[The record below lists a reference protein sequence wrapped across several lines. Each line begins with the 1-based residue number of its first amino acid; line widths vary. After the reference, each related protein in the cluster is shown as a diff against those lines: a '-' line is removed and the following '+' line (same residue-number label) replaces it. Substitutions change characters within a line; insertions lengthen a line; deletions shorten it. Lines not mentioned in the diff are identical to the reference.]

1 MKNQFNSI
9 GIMTLLFSV
18 LLFTACKKENVT
30 PRSACDSSNTL
41 FKQLYTNVTS
51 TQGATDDVFMDL
63 VTHEYSFNVTA
74 AATICQVGYQSL
86 PTFNTT
92 PYLIEIF
99 NNSTNQLVYTGS
111 HLFSSTA
118 TEYVAITPTA
128 LTAGESYTIR
138 RIQTQWNGNIGNTIG
153 RLAFVQGALLNFP
166 FTEGNLNITGSSMYG
181 TGGPAVNFG
190 LPYIDLVFE

>member
-1 MKNQFNSI
+1 MKIQSHSF
-9 GIMTLLFSV
+9 GIVSLLFFV
-18 LLFTACKKENVT
+18 ALLAACKKDELNSRT
-30 PRSACDSSNTL
+30 ACDSSNTL
-41 FKQLYTNVTS
+41 FKQLYTNVTNS
-51 TQGATDDVFMDL
+51 QGAADEVFMDL
-63 VTHEYSFNVTA
+63 ITHEYTFNVTA

-153 RLAFVQGALLNFP
+153 RLAYIQGVLLNFP
-166 FTEGNLNITGSSMYG
+166 ITEGNLNITGSSLYG
-181 TGGPAVNFG
+181 TGGPAVNFA
-190 LPYIDLVFE
+190 LPYIDLVFQ